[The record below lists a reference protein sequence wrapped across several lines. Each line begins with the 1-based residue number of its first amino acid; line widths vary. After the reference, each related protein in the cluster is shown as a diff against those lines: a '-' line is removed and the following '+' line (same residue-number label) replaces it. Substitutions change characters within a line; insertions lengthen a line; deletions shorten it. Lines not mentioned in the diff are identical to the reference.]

1 MSRML
6 NIEPAEQ
13 RQNFWRG
20 VAAAWATTL
29 IIFAA
34 SAGFHALA
42 SWRTAPPTSPRV
54 VIPQHDQTSGDG
66 QYRGEPSPFKHLDA
80 EHYTVW

>member
-1 MSRML
+1 ML
-6 NIEPAEQ
+6 DIEPAEQ
-13 RQNFWRG
+13 RPILWHA
-20 VAAAWATTL
+20 VVAAWATTL

-42 SWRTAPPTSPRV
+42 SWRTAPPTSPGV
-54 VIPQHDQTSGDG
+54 VIPQHDQIRGDG
-66 QYRGEPSPFKHLDA
+66 QYRGEPGPFGHFDT